1 MNILY
6 FFEYAP
12 NPQRGGASR
21 LTHSLVSYW
30 RNNNKNYSF
39 FCAYFKKEI
48 DYLPYFEDEI
58 LVRITDKT
66 TFGNFLR
73 KNNISI
79 VIFQMGFSKEYFN
92 YVKDCCQNHIPIIT
106 VFHSM
111 PGWET
116 IHIKSLIKSLP
127 WHTATFTDKIKK
139 TFLPFYLK
147 HINNLI
153 RKKNQYIYNLST
165 KYVVLSDSYISLF
178 QKKYHIKNGS
188 KLFAI
193 SNPLSYPEQ
202 TKIEYSKKKNQ
213 VLIVSRFSESEK
225 RILFAL
231 KAWKKIQQHI
241 INNKWELI
249 IVGFGKDESLYRDYV
264 KLNKLQ
270 NVIFTGKQE
279 PFKYYKESSIFLMTS
294 AFEGFVLTLTESQ
307 QMGVVPIVMDSFP
320 SLHDIVING
329 YNGIIVANNDVTS
342 MAEALKDLIINEN
355 KRINL
360 SINGFNY
367 IKKFSVANI
376 AYKWEQLFNE
386 FE

>member
-1 MNILY
+1 M
-6 FFEYAP
+6 
-12 NPQRGGASR
+12 
-21 LTHSLVSYW
+21 SY
-30 RNNNKNYSF
+30 S
-39 FCAYFKKEI
+39 
-48 DYLPYFEDEI
+48 
-58 LVRITDKT
+58 
-66 TFGNFLR
+66 
-73 KNNISI
+73 
-79 VIFQMGFSKEYFN
+79 
-92 YVKDCCQNHIPIIT
+92 
-106 VFHSM
+106 
-111 PGWET
+111 
-116 IHIKSLIKSLP
+116 
-127 WHTATFTDKIKK
+127 
-139 TFLPFYLK
+139 
-147 HINNLI
+147 
-153 RKKNQYIYNLST
+153 
-165 KYVVLSDSYISLF
+165 
-178 QKKYHIKNGS
+178 
-188 KLFAI
+188 
-193 SNPLSYPEQ
+193 EQ

-294 AFEGFVLTLTESQ
+294 AFEGFGLTLTESQ

-367 IKKFSVANI
+367 IKNF
-376 AYKWEQLFNE
+376 QLQI
-386 FE
+386 

>member
-1 MNILY
+1 M
-6 FFEYAP
+6 
-12 NPQRGGASR
+12 
-21 LTHSLVSYW
+21 SY
-30 RNNNKNYSF
+30 S
-39 FCAYFKKEI
+39 A
-48 DYLPYFEDEI
+48 
-58 LVRITDKT
+58 
-66 TFGNFLR
+66 
-73 KNNISI
+73 
-79 VIFQMGFSKEYFN
+79 
-92 YVKDCCQNHIPIIT
+92 
-106 VFHSM
+106 
-111 PGWET
+111 
-116 IHIKSLIKSLP
+116 
-127 WHTATFTDKIKK
+127 
-139 TFLPFYLK
+139 
-147 HINNLI
+147 
-153 RKKNQYIYNLST
+153 
-165 KYVVLSDSYISLF
+165 
-178 QKKYHIKNGS
+178 
-188 KLFAI
+188 
-193 SNPLSYPEQ
+193 Q

>member
-1 MNILY
+1 
-6 FFEYAP
+6 
-12 NPQRGGASR
+12 
-21 LTHSLVSYW
+21 
-30 RNNNKNYSF
+30 
-39 FCAYFKKEI
+39 
-48 DYLPYFEDEI
+48 
-58 LVRITDKT
+58 
-66 TFGNFLR
+66 
-73 KNNISI
+73 
-79 VIFQMGFSKEYFN
+79 
-92 YVKDCCQNHIPIIT
+92 
-106 VFHSM
+106 M

-279 PFKYYKESSIFLMTS
+279 PFKYYKEASIFLMTS
-294 AFEGFVLTLTESQ
+294 AFEGFGLTLTESQ

-329 YNGIIVANNDVTS
+329 YNGIIVDNNDVTS